1 MIFARFTLSVVI
13 ASSIISFSR
22 CMALWNYY
30 HAPMTALFKF
40 EQEELPRL
48 LNVTGI
54 LPMDTVDHD
63 QRVDLTPIKS
73 FNLKLCLGK
82 EWHRFPGNY
91 LVPDGVSVEFIK
103 SEFKGLLPGHFINA
117 PADVSPTW
125 WLQPGTR
132 IVPEH
137 QNDLNE
143 EEPSRYVGVVT
154 LLLRADAYLSQEC
167 CRDVRLSGGSRLS
180 IASHNLCAR
189 TPLCYR

>member
-1 MIFARFTLSVVI
+1 MIFARFTLSVIV
-13 ASSIISFSR
+13 ASSILSFSR
-22 CMALWNYY
+22 CMALWKYY
-30 HAPMTALFKF
+30 HAPMTVLFKF

-54 LPMDTVDHD
+54 LAMDNPDDDH
-63 QRVDLTPIKS
+63 RVDLTPIIS

-103 SEFKGLLPGHFINA
+103 SEFRGLLPGHFTNA
-117 PADVSPTW
+117 PVEVSPTW

-143 EEPSRYVGVVT
+143 EEPSRYVGVVDP
-154 LLLRADAYLSQEC
+154 LLRIYAYVSQEC
-167 CRDVRLSGGSRLS
+167 SRDV
-180 IASHNLCAR
+180 
-189 TPLCYR
+189 